1 MKTYK
6 VELWKNGQRH
16 GDAYFDASAGP
27 SPAFN
32 LRDCTEPVT
41 EEERKAIESALSQ
54 ESPSCEG
61 KVVVAT
67 YAWKLEPV
75 GS

>member
-16 GDAYFDASAGP
+16 GGAYFDASAGP
-27 SPAFN
+27 APAFN
-32 LRDCTEPVT
+32 VRDCTEHVT

-54 ESPSCEG
+54 ESPPSEG
-61 KVVVAT
+61 KVVVTT
-67 YAWKLEPV
+67 YTWKLEPV
-75 GS
+75 AS